1 MAKKVKWEKAKWH
14 SLASIIG
21 KNWGI
26 INNDDVDEFVA
37 QIICDASIETGV
49 NPLEIAEANL
59 KFFKEKNNLFAE
71 VICIKEKDQ
80 RFEDLQSLFVVP
92 TLA

>member
-1 MAKKVKWEKAKWH
+1 MAETVEWVSAKWQDF
-14 SLASIIG
+14 AFMVG

-37 QIICDASIETGV
+37 QIICDASIETGIT
-49 NPLEIAEANL
+49 PKAITEANL
-59 KFFKEKNNLFAE
+59 KFFREKNKLFAE
-71 VICIKEKDQ
+71 VVCLKDKDQ
-80 RFEDLQSLFVVP
+80 RLEDLQSLFVVP